1 MIRMVLNSLVVSAL
15 FIGGTVISTASPYEG
30 VYMGTVSLS
39 ENYEYYGFEG
49 IFVGH
54 IDSKSQATLWIGN
67 DEEAYKVSFKVN
79 PSGQGKFTAD
89 GIKVSLS
96 FGVDGGIVAS
106 SNSGRDLSFNSTKV
120 SYTDRMGSKLFY
132 DNLRSKAAQQKIFY
146 FPSDFEQPDWTST
159 EKVRDR
165 SLLMFGEWQL
175 NSAKVVSEELGR
187 VTMTGDVIILPDSI
201 YLFGKIKGMQIL
213 VQQDPFASDYSSAQ
227 LHGATLNW
235 AKKQISAKV
244 SDYVQGYYATVDY
257 TITQKASYYDSDGDG
272 LSNHAEITETLTD
285 PFKADTDG
293 DKIGDADEIAAGTNP
308 LNRLEFPVKLS
319 IAIST
324 AKGNIQIPSM
334 VVVVV
339 NGVDYEVPLTKG
351 KGTKVLLLPS
361 GKSYEISA
369 SGLNWTSGASQQ
381 ISLKKTTTLRV
392 QLKPKP

>member
-1 MIRMVLNSLVVSAL
+1 MMLNSLVVSAL
-15 FIGGTVISTASPYEG
+15 LIGGTVISTASPYEG
-30 VYMGTVSLS
+30 VYRGTVSLS

-54 IDSKSQATLWIGN
+54 IDSRSQATLWIGN

-79 PSGQGKFTAD
+79 PNGQGKFIAD
-89 GIKVSLS
+89 GIKISLS
-96 FGVDGGIVAS
+96 FGFDGGIIAS
-106 SNSGRDLSFNSTKV
+106 SNSGRDLSFNSTKI
-120 SYTDRMGSKLFY
+120 SYADRMGSKLFY
-132 DNLRSKAAQQKIFY
+132 GNLRSKAAQQKIFY
-146 FPSDFEQPDWTST
+146 FPSDFDQPDWTST

-201 YLFGKIKGMQIL
+201 YLFGKIKGTQTLM
-213 VQQDPFASDYSSAQ
+213 QQDPFASDYSSAQ

-235 AKKQISAKV
+235 TKKQISAKV

-257 TITQKASYYDSDGDG
+257 TITQKTSYYDSDGDG

-293 DKIGDADEIAAGTNP
+293 DKVGDADELSAGTDP
-308 LNRLEFPVKLS
+308 LNRLEFPAKLS
-319 IAIST
+319 ISIST
-324 AKGNIQIPSM
+324 AKGKTPIPSM
-334 VVVVV
+334 VVVTID
-339 NGVDYEVPLTKG
+339 GTDYDVPLTKG
-351 KGTKVLLLPS
+351 KGTQVLFLPT

-369 SGLNWTSGASQQ
+369 SSANWSSGAPQQ
-381 ISLKKTTTLRV
+381 LSLKKATTLRV
-392 QLKPKP
+392 QLKPGS